1 MGVINSIIEKIGV
14 PFDVGIAFVL
24 LLPRLS
30 LLLCSQIRK
39 QKQSSISW
47 KRKGKK
53 ERRMKERIGHTVIGR
68 RDLARAV
75 EDNKRMENM
84 KTTKQEEEE
93 FGRRGFFL
101 IAIFK
106 SNFGSQF
113 TLSSEFGVCYFSICF
128 SLFLPF
134 SVNLLYYRGNFYLM
148 EVDIN
153 D

>member
-1 MGVINSIIEKIGV
+1 MFPNKKTETEFNQLKKK
-14 PFDVGIAFVL
+14 
-24 LLPRLS
+24 R
-30 LLLCSQIRK
+30 Q
-39 QKQSSISW
+39 
-47 KRKGKK
+47 KRKKN
-53 ERRMKERIGHTVIGR
+53 EREVGHTVIGR

-134 SVNLLYYRGNFYLM
+134 SVNLLYYRGNYYLM